1 MLDHCTQ
8 NSLLEWVAEASNE
21 LSLTSGSLS
30 LGQDPLMGPGRGASR
45 SQKGP
50 KRVPNNINAFL
61 YALTVQI
68 EY

>member
-50 KRVPNNINAFL
+50 KNGDNINAFL